1 MFLNYFKNA
10 IRIIFSQRFYSFI
23 NIIGLSIGITA
34 CILVMLYV
42 KQDLSYD
49 RYNKNAENIYRIE
62 FSITQGGVVNHM
74 AQSQALLGPTLKN
87 EYPEI
92 KKLSRIYFSDRGLVK
107 AGDKNNYEDRISYAD
122 SAFFEIFSYQAVAGD
137 ETQFLKKPNSI
148 IITESTAKKYYGK
161 ENPLGKI
168 FSAISF

>member
-74 AQSQALLGPTLKN
+74 AQSQALLG
-87 EYPEI
+87 YF
-92 KKLSRIYFSDRGLVK
+92 KK
-107 AGDKNNYEDRISYAD
+107 
-122 SAFFEIFSYQAVAGD
+122 
-137 ETQFLKKPNSI
+137 
-148 IITESTAKKYYGK
+148 
-161 ENPLGKI
+161 
-168 FSAISF
+168 